1 MSEKEK
7 KYQDSLEVFVLEK
20 GYTKELIAL
29 KKASGIFKMEDD
41 KVIDTEQKPEKR
53 WSMGMSNEQFDSYKS
68 AQLML
73 LEDAK
78 EEIDEKKTSAKLERL
93 IAQLK
98 KELQKP

>member
-1 MSEKEK
+1 
-7 KYQDSLEVFVLEK
+7 
-20 GYTKELIAL
+20 
-29 KKASGIFKMEDD
+29 
-41 KVIDTEQKPEKR
+41 
-53 WSMGMSNEQFDSYKS
+53 MGMSNEQFDSYKS